1 MEDKK
6 TQFQARTTCQNGG
19 GILYE
24 PMSNN
29 FTNDTDY
36 NQLMEIFQAKMN
48 KQAITLLGMADQ
60 YDDNDSNF
68 NWFNSSSQTT
78 VCDFSDFNWDVTN
91 SNQRRLGE
99 GHRVYVKANNQQWFV
114 TECEEEN
121 THNLMTKLQTD
132 MNMKGSY
139 NSIMRGK
146 ALVLEKLVSFT
157 TC

>member
-36 NQLMEIFQAKMN
+36 NQLMETFQAKMN
-48 KQAITLLGMADQ
+48 KQAIALLGMEDQ

-78 VCDFSDFNWDVTN
+78 VCDFSELNWDKI
-91 SNQRRLGE
+91 QG
-99 GHRVYVKANNQQWFV
+99 Y
-114 TECEEEN
+114 
-121 THNLMTKLQTD
+121 
-132 MNMKGSY
+132 
-139 NSIMRGK
+139 I
-146 ALVLEKLVSFT
+146 
-157 TC
+157 